1 MRLPS
6 RQTLGTAF
14 EAAAG
19 GVLIGVEIGV
29 LAMAALWVAAHAA
42 GLGDTYL
49 TAELAIAG
57 LAALVPAVL
66 WTPRFY
72 RRLADAAQARPET
85 D

>member
-1 MRLPS
+1 MFA
-6 RQTLGTAF
+6 TLG
-14 EAAAG
+14 
-19 GVLIGVEIGV
+19 
-29 LAMAALWVAAHAA
+29 ALWVAAHAA

-57 LAALVPAVL
+57 LAAVVPAVL

-72 RRLADAAQARPET
+72 RRLAAAGRVRPEP